1 MNTQD
6 YIALEDQFNAHN
18 YKPLDVVLERGN
30 GIWVWDVDGNRYLD
44 FLSAYSALNQGHA
57 HPRILKA
64 MIEQVAKLPLTS
76 RAFRNDQLPLLA
88 KELCELTGYEMMLP
102 MNTGT
107 EAVETAIKAARK
119 WGYKVKGVPNGQAEI
134 ITCAGNFHGRTVT
147 IVGFS
152 TEEQYRDGFGPFTPG
167 FVTVPHGDADALM
180 EREKYE
186 YTGLYCIG
194 GSIQRP

>member
-18 YKPLDVVLERGN
+18 YKPLDVVLERGE

-167 FVTVPHGDADALM
+167 FVTVPYGDADALM
-180 EREKYE
+180 ETNGKGK
-186 YTGLYCIG
+186 T
-194 GSIQRP
+194 